1 MPSVIVRTLHHDAI
15 ENFPCTYERPF
26 YKILEV
32 ARVVVIDKS
41 SESVDC
47 FRKSN
52 PVLEIDFDRVKRVA
66 GRWARLW

>member
-1 MPSVIVRTLHHDAI
+1 MMLF
-15 ENFPCTYERPF
+15 ENFPCIYERPF
-26 YKILEV
+26 YEVLEV

-52 PVLEIDFDRVKRVA
+52 PVLEIGFDCVKGVA